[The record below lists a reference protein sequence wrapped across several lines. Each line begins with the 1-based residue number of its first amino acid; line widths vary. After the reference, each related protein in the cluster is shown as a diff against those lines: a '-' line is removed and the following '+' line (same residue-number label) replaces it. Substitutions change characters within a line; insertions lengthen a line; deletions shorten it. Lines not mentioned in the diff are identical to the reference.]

1 MFFITFSNLWSLS
14 FFCPLTYITLI
25 ISIVVYLL
33 PIANSPLKYAVSKN
47 KSEFI
52 LVNPSDMLYVL
63 LTPCLCLLVIVLTW
77 SSPSTSAWF
86 GHLVITNFQTK
97 LTLLI
102 LLNFVMILLV
112 MCSTFYFTSRE
123 IYDYTITLFNFLYWI
138 ILIFF
143 SNTIFTSVFIIEVLS
158 TLIFLLLITSTFSS
172 VFFYRN
178 LDLSFG
184 HLFQQSTPYS
194 YLQSILYF
202 FWVSLLSSLNL
213 FLFCLFFYLKLFTF
227 DWYLMEYIFI
237 YFTSVASLKE
247 ILSLGMTWFVL
258 MFCIFLK
265 CGIAPLYIW
274 KPTFFK
280 GIPFYTIFF
289 YICFFYFFLFLFI
302 IHLLTSYFTEVFYFY
317 SIVTLLFL
325 VTGLVMILFIICE
338 SYYFKAFLA
347 ISSILNSLFV
357 ILALSTTHNVD
368 TFLWL

>member
-1 MFFITFSNLWSLS
+1 MFFITFSNLWSFS
-14 FFCPLTYITLI
+14 FFFFLTYTILI
-25 ISIVVYLL
+25 ISLITYVL
-33 PIANSPLKYAVSKN
+33 PILNSPLKYTTSKN
-47 KSEFI
+47 KSEFSMINASDLAYVFVTPLVCI
-52 LVNPSDMLYVL
+52 LISVL
-63 LTPCLCLLVIVLTW
+63 LWV
-77 SSPSTSAWF
+77 SPATSAWF
-86 GHLVITNFQTK
+86 GHVVITSFQSK

-102 LLNFVMILLV
+102 LLNFAMVILV
-112 MCSTFYFTSRE
+112 VASTMYFTSRE
-123 IYDYTITLFNFLYWI
+123 IYDYTITTFNFLYWI

-143 SNTIFTSVFIIEVLS
+143 SNTIFTSIFVIEVLS

-172 VFFYRN
+172 TFFYRN
-178 LDLSFG
+178 LNLSFG

-213 FLFCLFFYLKLFTF
+213 FLFCLFFYFKMFTF
-227 DWYLMEYIFI
+227 DWYLMEHVFI
-237 YFTSVASLKE
+237 YFSNTASLKE
-247 ILSLGMTWFVL
+247 ILSLGLTWFVL

-289 YICFFYFFLFLFI
+289 YICFFYLFLFLFI
-302 IHLLTSYFTEVFYFY
+302 IHLLTSYFSEIFYFY
-317 SIVTLLFL
+317 SVVTLVFVVTGLITLLFI
-325 VTGLVMILFIICE
+325 VCE

-368 TFLWL
+368 LFLWL

>member
-1 MFFITFSNLWSLS
+1 MFFITFSNLWSFS
-14 FFCPLTYITLI
+14 FFFFLTYTTLV
-25 ISIVVYLL
+25 ISLVTYIL
-33 PIANSPLKYAVSKN
+33 PILNSPLKYTSSKN
-47 KSEFI
+47 KSEFSM
-52 LVNPSDMLYVL
+52 VNSIDLFYVFV
-63 LTPCLCLLVIVLTW
+63 TPVLCLTVSLLLWVA
-77 SSPSTSAWF
+77 PATSAWF

-97 LTLLI
+97 LAYLI
-102 LLNFVMILLV
+102 LLNFTVIMLV
-112 MCSTFYFTSRE
+112 MSATVYFTSRE
-123 IYDYTITLFNFLYWI
+123 IYDYIITTFNFFYWI
-138 ILIFF
+138 ILIFY
-143 SNTIFTSVFIIEVLS
+143 SNTIFTSIFIIEVLS

-172 VFFYRN
+172 AFFYRN
-178 LDLSFG
+178 LNLSFG

-213 FLFCLFFYLKLFTF
+213 FLFCLFFYFKIFTF
-227 DWYLMEYIFI
+227 DWYLMEHIFI
-237 YFTSVASLKE
+237 YFTNVSSLKE
-247 ILSLGMTWFVL
+247 ILSLGMTWFIL

-289 YICFFYFFLFLFI
+289 YICFFYLFLFLFI
-302 IHLLTSYFTEVFYFY
+302 IHLLTSYFSEIFYFY
-317 SIVTLLFL
+317 SIVTLVFL
-325 VTGLVMILFIICE
+325 VTGLITLLFIVCE

-368 TFLWL
+368 IVLWV

>member
-1 MFFITFSNLWSLS
+1 MFFITFSNLWSFS
-14 FFCPLTYITLI
+14 FFMFLTYSTLIISLLTYIT
-25 ISIVVYLL
+25 
-33 PIANSPLKYAVSKN
+33 PILNSPLKYTSSKN
-47 KSEFI
+47 KSEFSMI
-52 LVNPSDMLYVL
+52 NSSDMLYVFI
-63 LTPCLCLLVIVLTW
+63 TPIICLVANMCIW
-77 SSPSTSAWF
+77 SAPTISAWF
-86 GHLVITNFQTK
+86 GHIVVSSFQFKMTIAIILNFT
-97 LTLLI
+97 LI
-102 LLNFVMILLV
+102 LLVTS
-112 MCSTFYFTSRE
+112 STVYFTSRE
-123 IYDYTITLFNFLYWI
+123 IYDYTITTFNFFYWI
-138 ILIFF
+138 IIIFY
-143 SNTIFTSVFIIEVLS
+143 SNTIFTSIFVIEVLS

-172 VFFYRN
+172 TFFYRN
-178 LDLSFG
+178 VNLSFG

-213 FLFCLFFYLKLFTF
+213 FLFCLFFYFKIFTF
-227 DWYLMEYIFI
+227 DWYLMEHIFI
-237 YFTSVASLKE
+237 YFTNTASLKE

-289 YICFFYFFLFLFI
+289 YICFFYLFLFLFI
-302 IHLLTSYFTEVFYFY
+302 IHLLTSYFSEIFYFY
-317 SIVTLLFL
+317 SMVTLVFLTTGLVTLLFI
-325 VTGLVMILFIICE
+325 VCE

-368 TFLWL
+368 FMMWL

>member
-1 MFFITFSNLWSLS
+1 MFFITFSNLWSFS
-14 FFCPLTYITLI
+14 FFFFLTYTTLV
-25 ISIVVYLL
+25 ISLVTYIL
-33 PIANSPLKYAVSKN
+33 PILNSPLKYTSSKS
-47 KSEFI
+47 KSEFSMI
-52 LVNPSDMLYVL
+52 SSIDLFYVFV
-63 LTPCLCLLVIVLTW
+63 TPVLCLTVSLLLWVA
-77 SSPSTSAWF
+77 PATSAWF

-97 LTLLI
+97 LAYLI
-102 LLNFVMILLV
+102 LLNFTLIMLV
-112 MCSTFYFTSRE
+112 MSATVYFTSRE
-123 IYDYTITLFNFLYWI
+123 IYDYIITTFNFFYWI
-138 ILIFF
+138 ILIFY
-143 SNTIFTSVFIIEVLS
+143 SNTIFTSIFIIEVLS

-172 VFFYRN
+172 SFFYRN
-178 LDLSFG
+178 LNLSFG

-213 FLFCLFFYLKLFTF
+213 FLFCLFFYFKVFTF
-227 DWYLMEYIFI
+227 DWDLMEHIFI
-237 YFTSVASLKE
+237 YFTNVSSLKE
-247 ILSLGMTWFVL
+247 ILSLGMTWFIL

-289 YICFFYFFLFLFI
+289 YICFFYLFLFLFI
-302 IHLLTSYFTEVFYFY
+302 IHLLTSYFSEIFYFY
-317 SIVTLLFL
+317 SIVTLVFL
-325 VTGLVMILFIICE
+325 VTGLITLLFIVCE

-368 TFLWL
+368 ILLWV